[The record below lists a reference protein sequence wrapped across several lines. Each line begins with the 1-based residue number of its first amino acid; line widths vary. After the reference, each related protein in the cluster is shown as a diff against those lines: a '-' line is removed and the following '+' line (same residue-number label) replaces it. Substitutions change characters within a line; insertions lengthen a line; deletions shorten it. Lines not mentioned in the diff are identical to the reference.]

1 MSLQDENRLD
11 INSYQ
16 ANISGEEN
24 NVVESPESLLTEL
37 LELERNKLSELS
49 IEQLKE
55 KIKQHKTN
63 CNSNSKNIIN
73 NGELSSRSKDSTNY
87 QLSDVSIKKANATK
101 SIVKSIK
108 TRRKSLSE
116 YNNNILLDNIKNTK
130 PSLSIKKLFNDS
142 IYTSNDIQPLAHIPS
157 FDEVH
162 DNGVLQQ
169 FLFTPK
175 SSNSGGFGKSQ
186 KVPLSRSRRDN
197 DGSST
202 YSPSIVSGSARSPL
216 NHEQLLQSQL
226 HPTVLIPPVPSFDAR
241 SVSVSSTIDLPTLDP
256 VKASLPG
263 EVDTARS
270 FYIPTSRSI
279 LSTSDSHQHNHH
291 NSHATFDLSRVQFAA
306 QLLETE
312 RSFQYECVDQPL
324 VESPINQHHLA
335 GTGTGTDALTTTT
348 HFTPQIPGSFE
359 FCIIEA
365 DLRVLKSVLQP
376 SSTNQ
381 HRDLDITS
389 TLPIHKYCI
398 HDSVYYNKHISM
410 KYQLLSSQLPSQVV
424 CCYPSSLK
432 YNPSIGQNYVKY
444 DNMCIICVLYHFI

>member
-1 MSLQDENRLD
+1 MSLQAEYKSD
-11 INSYQ
+11 INTYRVSV
-16 ANISGEEN
+16 SEEEN
-24 NVVESPESLLTEL
+24 SVVDSSESLLTEL

-55 KIKQHKTN
+55 KIKQHKA
-63 CNSNSKNIIN
+63 NSNYN
-73 NGELSSRSKDSTNY
+73 NYGELSSRSNLDSST
-87 QLSDVSIKKANATK
+87 SITRAKSNTQ

-108 TRRKSLSE
+108 TRRKSLTE

-130 PSLSIKKLFNDS
+130 PISSMKKLFNDS
-142 IYTSNDIQPLAHIPS
+142 VYNNDIQPLAHIPS

-162 DNGVLQQ
+162 YNEVLQQ

-175 SSNSGGFGKSQ
+175 SITSSYAKSQ

-216 NHEQLLQSQL
+216 NHEQVLQPQ
-226 HPTVLIPPVPSFDAR
+226 PPVLIPPVPSFDAR
-241 SVSVSSTIDLPTLDP
+241 SLSVSSTIDLPTLDP
-256 VKASLPG
+256 VKASLRE

-291 NSHATFDLSRVQFAA
+291 NNNTTFDLTHVQFAP
-306 QLLETE
+306 QVFEQE
-312 RSFQYECVDQPL
+312 RSSQYECVDQHL
-324 VESPINQHHLA
+324 IESPINQHSP
-335 GTGTGTDALTTTT
+335 GTGTGAATTTT

-365 DLRVLKSVLQP
+365 DLRVLKNVLQP

-398 HDSVYYNKHISM
+398 HDTVYDKKHNISS

-432 YNPSIGQNYVKY
+432 YNPSIGQNYDRY
-444 DNMCIICVLYHFI
+444 CNMCMCSI